1 MTKLFAV
8 IMCLVFTLGI
18 IVASLG
24 RVNQAIVKPDGL
36 RDRAVSWIERS
47 IPEPVNKNEQE

>member
-18 IVASLG
+18 IVASMG

-47 IPEPVNKNEQE
+47 IPEPANQSEQE